1 MINVRM
7 KYAVGGVMSDIA
19 EGIGK
24 KPFVPPRAGKK
35 SMKKAVGTAIVKKSA
50 EIDFRRAERPIEK
63 AEIRALSAEK
73 VELGRTYFILQG
85 LRQAQKRLS
94 RNREMG
100 ISGRHMDSICLF

>member
-1 MINVRM
+1 MLDGGFPRKMINLRM

-50 EIDFRRAERPIEK
+50 EIDFRRAECAVKETK
-63 AEIRALSAEK
+63 IRALSAEK
-73 VELGRTYFILQG
+73 IHFGRAYGVLKIF
-85 LRQAQKRLS
+85 RQALKHGLC
-94 RNREMG
+94 
-100 ISGRHMDSICLF
+100 D